1 MRIKIWGELRL
12 MCITAF
18 NANYCKCKL
27 VKYRFCYTKL
37 FNRNAASGYTAV
49 SSHAVIND
57 LRASKDARRRETLF
71 VIAASAK
78 TTQLV
83 WVVCCAW
90 CAMHLSF
97 IKLLF
102 YLPSGTWNFLPLL
115 PPPQQLRPS
124 AAFRRGFIPR
134 FALPLR
140 VFLRPPVSLSASS
153 TLASSRSPRV
163 QRSSIMYYLNKS
175 SFSLATICSVR
186 GLKIGLCKCV

>member
-115 PPPQQLRPS
+115 PPTPAAASFCCFSLRFHPPLRSSSPCFSASTSEFERQFHFGFLAEPQS
-124 AAFRRGFIPR
+124 AAQLHHVLFKQV
-134 FALPLR
+134 
-140 VFLRPPVSLSASS
+140 VF
-153 TLASSRSPRV
+153 
-163 QRSSIMYYLNKS
+163 
-175 SFSLATICSVR
+175 
-186 GLKIGLCKCV
+186 